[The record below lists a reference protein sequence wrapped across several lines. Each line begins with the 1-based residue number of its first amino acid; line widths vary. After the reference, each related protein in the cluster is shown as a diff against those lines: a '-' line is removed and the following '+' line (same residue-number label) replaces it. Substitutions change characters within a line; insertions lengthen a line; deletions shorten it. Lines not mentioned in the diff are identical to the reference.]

1 MDTQFYIKDNLI
13 RERRRI
19 VIVKDGLQTV
29 NPTEEMVLADGWQ
42 PYTPPEPEEPQPTID
57 DQLRELL
64 LEQYNGRTDITDEE
78 ALKRPLLVYSWDTYV
93 GKSLTKGQVVSYD
106 DKLWR
111 VRQAVATVL
120 ENQPP
125 SLDTAALYEVI
136 EVEAAGTQDDPI
148 PYTPPMEI
156 FNGKYYTQGG
166 VLYKC
171 TRDSGQALSHDLSAL
186 VGLYVEVVPGGTGG
200 GGDE

>member
-1 MDTQFYIKDNLI
+1 MDTQFYIKDNI
-13 RERRRI
+13 VRERHRI
-19 VIVKDGLQTV
+19 VIVKDGLQII
-29 NPTEEMVLADGWQ
+29 NPTEEMVLADGWIS
-42 PYTPPEPEEPQPTID
+42 YSPPAPPEPQPTVN
-57 DQLRELL
+57 DQLHEML
-64 LEQYNGRTDITDEE
+64 LEQYNERTDISDEE

-93 GKSLTKGQVVSYD
+93 GKSLAKGQVVSYD

-125 SLDTAALYEVI
+125 SLATAALYEVI
-136 EVEAAGTQDDPI
+136 EVEPAGTQDDPI
-148 PYTPPMEI
+148 QYTPPMEI

-171 TRDSGQALSHDLSAL
+171 TRDSGQALTHDLAAL
-186 VGLYVEVVPGGTGG
+186 VGLYVEIAS
-200 GGDE
+200 

>member
-1 MDTQFYIKDNLI
+1 MDIQLYIKDGII
-13 RERRRI
+13 RDRSRI
-19 VIVKDGLQTV
+19 VIIKGNIQII
-29 NPTEEMVLADGWQ
+29 NPTEEMVLADGWIS
-42 PYTPPEPEEPQPTID
+42 YSPPAPPEPQPTIT
-57 DQLRELL
+57 DQLRDMV

-93 GKSLTKGQVVSYD
+93 GRALARGQVVSHD
-106 DKLWR
+106 GKLWR
-111 VRQAVATVL
+111 VRQAVAAVL

-136 EVEAAGTQDDPI
+136 EVEPAGTQDDPI

-171 TRDSGQALSHDLSAL
+171 TRDSGQALTHNLSDL
-186 VGLYVEVVPGGTGG
+186 VGLYVESADTGG
-200 GGDE
+200 GA